1 MAQYFEMHPDDPQP
15 RLVRQAVQILR
26 DGGVIAYPTDSC
38 YALGCQIGDKAAME
52 RIRSIRDIDARHHFA
67 LMCRDVREAAVYARI
82 DDWQFRLLRAAAV
95 GGFAFILPATREVP
109 RRLLHEKRKTI
120 GIRLPANPLA
130 QALLEELGEP
140 MLSSSLIL
148 PGEEDALNDT
158 DEMRAR
164 LEHDVDLVIDAGPC
178 GLIPSTVVDM
188 TGSAPLIIREGVGRP
203 ELLGVIVGA

>member
-203 ELLGVIVGA
+203 ELLGVAVGA

>member
-82 DDWQFRLLRAAAV
+82 DDWQFRLLRAGAV
-95 GGFAFILPATREVP
+95 GGFAFIPVSYTHLTLP
-109 RRLLHEKRKTI
+109 TI
-120 GIRLPANPLA
+120 Y
-130 QALLEELGEP
+130 
-140 MLSSSLIL
+140 S
-148 PGEEDALNDT
+148 
-158 DEMRAR
+158 
-164 LEHDVDLVIDAGPC
+164 V
-178 GLIPSTVVDM
+178 
-188 TGSAPLIIREGVGRP
+188 
-203 ELLGVIVGA
+203 